1 MNVYN
6 GHRWVRLITKNTNK
20 SRDTATLNYLLYAHI
35 QFQALKKGQQNV
47 NILKK
52 RQCFGPLRVISFRL
66 GTVAVRSPPA
76 ILPLTMPLSTFPTT
90 WQGQRKHFELKL
102 GTFWNNPLIM
112 LVCALMCLVLLSN
125 PVNFKVCN
133 QFKRHALK
141 FLNQNQRGIFQKLHS
156 SLDIIF

>member
-1 MNVYN
+1 MGSINK
-6 GHRWVRLITKNTNK
+6 KNANK

-102 GTFWNNPLIM
+102 GTF
-112 LVCALMCLVLLSN
+112 
-125 PVNFKVCN
+125 
-133 QFKRHALK
+133 
-141 FLNQNQRGIFQKLHS
+141 
-156 SLDIIF
+156 